1 MGSRIDDRYRSRAAR
16 LGDARLNHPGV
27 ARVAALRCGR
37 TSAEESLVVAQDAL
51 AGRFSFHGTTRELG
65 LEVDWYRADLDEGT
79 RLWKTLLHEFSYGI
93 DLARAARSS
102 GDPKFSERCLALLE
116 SWSGASPI
124 GLPGFARDVWNGRAV
139 ATRLVNWAVAASLLD
154 LQPEDPFAAVLRRQL
169 GVHAVYL
176 RDNLEL
182 DLRGNHLLRD
192 CVGLVFA
199 NALLDCSPEAIGMLR
214 AELAEQVLPDGC
226 HVERSP
232 LYHAVVLQDLVECR
246 ALLGEETPDW
256 LEDAIARM
264 AGFLAHLLPP
274 SGDLP
279 LLGDSWRGEIEPGR
293 ILEEAGKTTSPMAGV
308 PERSSGLVVL
318 RRGETHAV
326 IRAGAHGPDYQLGHA
341 HADGL
346 SFELYRGPSC
356 VISDTGT
363 GTYDAGPS
371 RRRIR
376 STAAHNTLQLDG
388 QEQLE
393 TWGSFRVGRRG
404 RGRVRKRDSDNHW
417 DWVWGTH
424 DGYRWLSGNPLHQRL
439 LAVSNEAVIALD
451 AVTGAGRHRIRSA
464 IHLHPDLPS
473 NWGEIASLTGE
484 VQKTEVPLH
493 ERFNSC
499 RPMTELFVEAESELP
514 WLGGWVLI
522 FEPLEA
528 PPQIELSETS
538 SGVVLRCERGSGAI
552 ELSWDLES
560 GAVEIECRAAA
571 YAATESER

>member
-1 MGSRIDDRYRSRAAR
+1 
-16 LGDARLNHPGV
+16 V
-27 ARVAALRCGR
+27 AR
-37 TSAEESLVVAQDAL
+37 DAL

-65 LEVDWYRADLDEGT
+65 IEVDWYRADLDEGT

-102 GDPKFSERCLALLE
+102 GDSSFSERLENLLA

-124 GLPGFARDVWNGRAV
+124 GLPGFARDVWNARAV
-139 ATRLVNWAVAASLLD
+139 STRLVNWAVAASILD
-154 LQPEDPFAAVLRRQL
+154 LRPEDPSAALLRSQL
-169 GVHAVYL
+169 AVHAVFL

-192 CVGLVFA
+192 YVGLIFA
-199 NALLDCSPEAIGMLR
+199 DALLGSSPDALGMLR

-232 LYHAVVLQDLVECR
+232 LYHAVVLQDLIECR
-246 ALLGEETPDW
+246 ALLGAETPDW

-279 LLGDSWRGEIEPGR
+279 LLGDSWRGEIAPGR
-293 ILEEAGKTTSPMAGV
+293 ILEEAGNGTPPMAGV

-318 RRGETHAV
+318 RRGGTHAI

-346 SFELYRGPSC
+346 SFELYRGRSC
-356 VISDTGT
+356 TISDTGT

-371 RRRIR
+371 RSRIR

-393 TWGSFRVGRRG
+393 AWGSFRVGRRG
-404 RGRVRKRDSDNHW
+404 RGRVRDRGSNDHW
-417 DWVWGTH
+417 EWVWGIH
-424 DGYRWLSGNPLHQRL
+424 DGYRWLPGRPIHQRL
-439 LAVSNEAVIALD
+439 LAVSDEAVIALD
-451 AVTGAGRHRIRSA
+451 TVTGAGRHRIRNA

-473 NWGEIASLTGE
+473 DWGEIAALRGE
-484 VQKTEVPLH
+484 VQRIEVPLH
-493 ERFNSC
+493 ERFNDC
-499 RPMTELFVEAESELP
+499 RPMTELFVEDESQLP
-514 WLGGWVLI
+514 WLGGWALI
-522 FEPLEA
+522 FEPAEA
-528 PPQIELSETS
+528 PAQIELRETG
-538 SGVVLRCERGSGAI
+538 SGVVLHWDRGSRAI
-552 ELSWDLES
+552 ELNWDLEG
-560 GAVEIECRAAA
+560 GAVEIEYRI
-571 YAATESER
+571 ATGSERDGY